1 MLCNQKDCLQYLC
14 LNNTFISTKLFDNT
28 FSYTIMNLVFYLISI
43 VLVISFMVLAI
54 EYILPQVKKNK
65 FRKTELYS
73 AELGVVISE
82 KIS

>member
-1 MLCNQKDCLQYLC
+1 
-14 LNNTFISTKLFDNT
+14 
-28 FSYTIMNLVFYLISI
+28 MNLVFYLISI

-73 AELGVVISE
+73 AD
-82 KIS
+82 